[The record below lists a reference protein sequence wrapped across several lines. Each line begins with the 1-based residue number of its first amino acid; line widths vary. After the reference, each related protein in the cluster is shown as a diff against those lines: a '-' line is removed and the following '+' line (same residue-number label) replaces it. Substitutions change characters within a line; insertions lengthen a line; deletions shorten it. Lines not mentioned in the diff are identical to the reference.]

1 MKCNPNFIWNRWLSA
16 GITLNAVRLCAIHLL
31 EVQDPLALGLVN
43 FLGGLAV
50 ALLGLGLLHATPK
63 GRALVDRVCRW
74 KHDTFG
80 KGAA

>member
-16 GITLNAVRLCAIHLL
+16 GITLNAVCLCAIHLL
-31 EVQDPLALGLVN
+31 EVQHPLALGLVD
-43 FLGGLAV
+43 FLEGLAV
-50 ALLGLGLLHATPK
+50 VLLGLGLLHATPK
-63 GRALVDRVCRW
+63 GRALMGRVCRW